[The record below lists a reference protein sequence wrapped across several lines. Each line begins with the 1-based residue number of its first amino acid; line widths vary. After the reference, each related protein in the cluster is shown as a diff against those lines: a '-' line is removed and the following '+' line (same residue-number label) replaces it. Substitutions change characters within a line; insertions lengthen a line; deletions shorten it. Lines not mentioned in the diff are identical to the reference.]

1 MSSYSKYECTKI
13 SRVFAKPNPFVIIIV
28 AIFLL
33 LFLPLSISMQN
44 NNNNN
49 NGVIAPFLSAQ
60 AQMEPTTTNA
70 LLIGKMFVVAV
81 KTVADTISISSSSS
95 NSSTNN
101 KYIPFT
107 SNSTLPPRI
116 VMVYDGIQH
125 PGVLVSYKYR
135 HGYTFGQLDIPAEKV
150 TALLPSDVVNIKK
163 GSIVRFFAK
172 GYPAILP
179 PSSLSIDAYTS
190 QGKAVGILNITKST
204 SSRFALNLNEG
215 KYILLAVATWLPRSE
230 DVTGYTIFTY
240 MVNVVP

>member
-13 SRVFAKPNPFVIIIV
+13 SRIFAKPNPFVIIIV
-28 AIFLL
+28 TIFLL
-33 LFLPLSISMQN
+33 LLLPLSMSMQN
-44 NNNNN
+44 NNNNDRI
-49 NGVIAPFLSAQ
+49 IAPSLSAQ

-70 LLIGKMFVVAV
+70 LLIDKMFVV
-81 KTVADTISISSSSS
+81 VADTISTSSSSF

-135 HGYTFGQLDIPAEKV
+135 HGYTFGQLDIPAEKI
-150 TALLPSDVVNIKK
+150 TALLPSDVVDIKK

-172 GYPAILP
+172 GDPAILP

-190 QGKAVGILNITKST
+190 QGKAAGILNITKST
-204 SSRFALNLNEG
+204 SSRFAINLNEG